1 MIIRGRE
8 IKFLRTV
15 LATCKIADLCPDGQI
30 SKIGALFGGTDSK
43 VARNEAEF
51 IRALNEGYE
60 MSLHF
65 DDPSHEVKVIS
76 IDEIMSLTNDDFSA
90 LFAEAVGAF
99 QGEEQTVEVE
109 EKKSKKRQKKHQTE

>member
-109 EKKSKKRQKKHQTE
+109 EKKSKKKTEETSD